1 MNLNTSKDFLSHL
14 PEYCQKYVPDALS
27 GDPEAAESLMGLAPN
42 ELRGDIVRAFFEL
55 RIPPDVFREAL
66 TDAWDHDHVPLWHG
80 LGSNRQRFN
89 RAFRYADFPKD
100 HLPSRFTIYRG
111 GYGDLMEQGFGFSWT
126 RNRDCACWFAMRT
139 KKPTKPP
146 IVLKREVLRRSVLAH
161 INTRDED
168 EIVVGGVAHTLV
180 DGDPADW
187 LQGYERE
194 VKRREQKEQAA

>member
-1 MNLNTSKDFLSHL
+1 MKRNAANDFLSNL

-27 GDPEAAESLMGLAPN
+27 GDPEAAFSLMCFAPN
-42 ELRGDIVRAFFEL
+42 GLRGDIVRAFFEL

-66 TDAWDHDHVPLWHG
+66 ASAWDHDHVPLWHG
-80 LGSNRQRFN
+80 LGSNRQRFK

-126 RNRDCACWFAMRT
+126 RNRDCACWFALRT

-161 INTRDED
+161 INTRNED
-168 EIVVGGVAHTLV
+168 EIVVASVAHTFV
-180 DGDPADW
+180 DGKTADW
-187 LQGYERE
+187 QQGYVRYET
-194 VKRREQKEQAA
+194 QKQEEQAA